1 MTRFRLLDTG
11 TADGDWNMALDEA
24 LLEGHRL
31 GISPSTLRFTA
42 WKRPTLSLGYAQ
54 KLEGVNLA
62 ACRAHGVAIVRRPT
76 GGRAVLHAG
85 DFTYA
90 FVGSGLPESVAASYR
105 VLAGAIAQSLAW
117 LGLESTLA
125 AGTASRSRPV
135 DCFAVATQADL
146 CAAGAKLVGSAQT
159 RRAGAVLQHGSL
171 YLRYPAALGEAIF
184 GSGPAIGDL
193 ASRLEAMPALDAIK
207 DAFRRGFAEVL
218 GAAWEPGEVSAW
230 ELERIEAMRKGYRVG
245 IFGWPGVAPAP
256 DCPA

>member
-31 GISPSTLRFTA
+31 GLSPPTLRVTR
-42 WKRPTLSLGYAQ
+42 WRQPTLSLGYAQ
-54 KLEGVNLA
+54 KLEGLNLA
-62 ACRAHGVAIVRRPT
+62 ACRAHGVELVRRPT

-90 FVGSGLPESVAASYR
+90 FIGSGLPAGVAASYR
-105 VLAGAIAQSLAW
+105 AISEAVARALAH
-117 LGLESTLA
+117 LGLESALVS
-125 AGTASRSRPV
+125 GRPGGGRPA

-171 YLRYPAALGEAIF
+171 YVRYPEELGRAIF
-184 GSGPAIGDL
+184 GAVSRPGDL
-193 ASRLEAMPALDAIK
+193 DGLLGRMPDEATIAT
-207 DAFRRGFAEVL
+207 AFRAGFAEVFGGMWDPGDLSEWERERAEAERGRFRL
-218 GAAWEPGEVSAW
+218 GH
-230 ELERIEAMRKGYRVG
+230 
-245 IFGWPGVAPAP
+245 
-256 DCPA
+256 